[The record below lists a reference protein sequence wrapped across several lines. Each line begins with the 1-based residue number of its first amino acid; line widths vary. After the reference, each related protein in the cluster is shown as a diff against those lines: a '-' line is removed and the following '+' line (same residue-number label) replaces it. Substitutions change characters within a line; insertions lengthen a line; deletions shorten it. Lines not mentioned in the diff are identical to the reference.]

1 MTICWHFNW
10 KPWGLISNREQIH
23 QQQTYGYITVLNV
36 PVAWKL
42 DLCIGVSCT
51 YKVFYSEQQLQQWHL
66 LNKSINI
73 LLNERL
79 ELLALAVIEK
89 LYITNSYLHTHLNMV
104 FFFLHTFNHKMHVL
118 YMHRNIQSWKRKPNP
133 AVPGVT
139 TWGQKQVNLQ
149 RRRRTKQRY
158 IPPTPLESTL
168 TPWYKR

>member
-1 MTICWHFNW
+1 MTVCWHFNW
-10 KPWGLISNREQIH
+10 KPRGLISNREQIH

-104 FFFLHTFNHKMHVL
+104 SFFCTPSTTRCMCFICTETSRAGKWSQTLQFLE
-118 YMHRNIQSWKRKPNP
+118 W
-133 AVPGVT
+133 
-139 TWGQKQVNLQ
+139 
-149 RRRRTKQRY
+149 
-158 IPPTPLESTL
+158 PLEVKSKSISKDADEL
-168 TPWYKR
+168 NSVIFHQHLWKAH

>member
-1 MTICWHFNW
+1 MTVCWHFNW
-10 KPWGLISNREQIH
+10 KPRGLISSREQIH

-104 FFFLHTFNHKMHVL
+104 SFFFAHLQPQDACAL
-118 YMHRNIQSWKRKPNP
+118 YAQKHPELENEAKPCSSWSDHLRSKASQSPKTQTN
-133 AVPGVT
+133 
-139 TWGQKQVNLQ
+139 
-149 RRRRTKQRY
+149 
-158 IPPTPLESTL
+158 
-168 TPWYKR
+168 